1 MSEGRFHWSNCAPPA
16 KFFKINATASVP
28 WLVLL
33 LHPSW
38 WGLYTAVGVTVV
50 LVYIEV
56 VKKMTVLAFVR
67 SIGVALTGRVKAT
80 VNLLKEFA
88 R

>member
-16 KFFKINATASVP
+16 KFFKINAASSVP
-28 WLVLL
+28 WLILL

-38 WGLYTAVGVTVV
+38 WGLYLAVGVTVT
-50 LVYIEV
+50 LIYIEV
-56 VKKMTVLAFVR
+56 VKKMTVIAFMR
-67 SIGVALTGRVKAT
+67 SISISLTGRVKSTA
-80 VNLLKEFA
+80 NLLKEFA